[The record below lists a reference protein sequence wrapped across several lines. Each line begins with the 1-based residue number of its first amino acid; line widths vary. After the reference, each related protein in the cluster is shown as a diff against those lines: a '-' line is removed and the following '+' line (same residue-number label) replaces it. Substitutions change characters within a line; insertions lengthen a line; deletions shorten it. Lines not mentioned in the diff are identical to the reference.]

1 MTKID
6 GLVRRIQNELQKV
19 GAGYATVSIRI
30 NGPANPKRAR
40 KLMQKITDLE
50 PKESL
55 EWLTAGEK
63 GYEVTVFLAEEE
75 EQAG

>member
-19 GAGYATVSIRI
+19 GAGYARVTIQI
-30 NGPANPKRAR
+30 NGPASPKRAR

-50 PKESL
+50 PKETI
-55 EWLTAGEK
+55 EWLTAGKK
-63 GYEVTVFLAEEE
+63 GYEVTIFLAEE
-75 EQAG
+75 QAG

>member
-19 GAGYATVSIRI
+19 GAGYARVTIQI

-40 KLMQKITDLE
+40 KLIQRITDLE
-50 PKESL
+50 PRESL
-55 EWLTAGEK
+55 EWVTAGEK
-63 GYEVTVFLAEEE
+63 GYEVTVFLAEE
-75 EQAG
+75 QAG